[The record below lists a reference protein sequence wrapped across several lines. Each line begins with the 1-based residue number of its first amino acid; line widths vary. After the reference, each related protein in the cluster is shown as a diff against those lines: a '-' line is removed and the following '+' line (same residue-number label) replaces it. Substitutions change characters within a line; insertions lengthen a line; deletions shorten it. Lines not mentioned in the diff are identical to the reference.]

1 MHCRGS
7 AGAGIRPTDNRR
19 TTLRLGG
26 GGEKHDAARRHS
38 AAFKIDYPQAVQN
51 GKTHLRC
58 LTFVIKVD

>member
-1 MHCRGS
+1 MS
-7 AGAGIRPTDNRR
+7 S
-19 TTLRLGG
+19 RLGG